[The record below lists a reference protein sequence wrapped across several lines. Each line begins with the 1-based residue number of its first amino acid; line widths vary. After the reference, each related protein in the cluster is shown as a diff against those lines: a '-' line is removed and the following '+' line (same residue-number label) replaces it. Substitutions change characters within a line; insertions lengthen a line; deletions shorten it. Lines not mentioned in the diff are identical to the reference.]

1 MRPGPQT
8 AAEAT
13 SSTLEKEVGPLVTA
27 AMVKPL
33 RVALVYG
40 HAIHVLVY
48 RRHDQ
53 TCLCVREKGSF
64 TYGQ

>member
-48 RRHDQ
+48 RRHYE
-53 TCLCVREKGSF
+53 TCMCVRKRGSF